1 LYMNFGTI
9 RDTLV
14 STFTLLFA
22 FIAGFISLW
31 ATGTIFGIS
40 AGIGFIILF
49 GVGTID
55 GILLIAEMKRNLHKK
70 GLKEAISIGVRRRA
84 RPVLMIALMGSLGL
98 FPAAI
103 STGMGSEIQKPIA
116 IMITGGMLIS
126 MILAFTV
133 LPIVFYLVYRKKESN

>member
-1 LYMNFGTI
+1 
-9 RDTLV
+9 
-14 STFTLLFA
+14 
-22 FIAGFISLW
+22 LW
-31 ATGTIFGIS
+31 VTGTIFGIS

-55 GILLIAEMKRNLHKK
+55 GILLIAEMKRNLHKE

-133 LPIVFYLVYRKKESN
+133 LPFIVYFAICMK